1 MKVYEVVF
9 SPFSNEPE
17 HNDRI
22 MIYITD
28 IKNGNGLIDAGHEE
42 KDTVAFYVMLEDL
55 YEYLINFLNIVV
67 EEGAQE
73 ILDYY
78 LERVHYY
85 DNYTARSLIEALKG
99 NQIVELEAAD

>member
-17 HNDRI
+17 YSGRI

-55 YEYLINFLNIVV
+55 YEYLINFLNIIV
-67 EEGAQE
+67 EEGSQE

-99 NQIVELEAAD
+99 NQVVELEAVD